1 VHEGQKQEKEMSPQI
16 VKVSLICYG
25 VFACVSIFLLW
36 QNASAP
42 DALKNAGIVVASILP
57 IAISALPYL
66 TLETIEKRLNYM
78 WLFDTD
84 LKWITQGRVPNPYFI
99 AYIPMFANL
108 PENSFSANSFSDLM
122 GEQGLDFV
130 ERGVLEGLL
139 SRFHHAWDIV
149 STSKFKGPGFSSFEF
164 VSGTSSEKT
173 AIPLPRLQT
182 IFKHNKW
189 ISQQGIVVM
198 PQLVL
203 PPNSQFEVESNEQG
217 RTIKITNPMLPVKIS
232 MSAQMGGVQQQGIWR
247 VQSPDPQNMNRYYAV
262 FFRVSISGELN
273 RTRVH
278 SPEMTLYRRW
288 FENLTEALSMFDW
301 ERIDNDIQQTSLREA
316 VSKILG
322 Q

>member
-1 VHEGQKQEKEMSPQI
+1 MSPQI

-25 VFACVSIFLLW
+25 VFACVSILLLW
-36 QNASAP
+36 RNASAP

-78 WLFDTD
+78 LLFDTD
-84 LKWITQGRVPNPYFI
+84 LKRITQGRVPNPYFI
-99 AYIPMFANL
+99 AYIPMFANI
-108 PENSFSANSFSDLM
+108 PDIENAFSADNFSDLM
-122 GEQGLDFV
+122 GKQGLDFV

-139 SRFHHAWDIV
+139 STFQLAWDIV
-149 STSKFKGPGFSSFEF
+149 PTSKFKGPGFSSLEYAQ
-164 VSGTSSEKT
+164 GTSTEKT
-173 AIPLPRLQT
+173 EISLPQLQA
-182 IFKHNKW
+182 IFKHNRW
-189 ISQQGIVVM
+189 IPQPGVVVN

-203 PPNSQFEVESNEQG
+203 PPNSQFGVESNEQG
-217 RTIKITNPMLPVKIS
+217 RTIKITNPMLSVKIT
-232 MSAQMGGVQQQGIWR
+232 MSPQMGGVQQQGIWG
-247 VQSPDPQNMNRYYAV
+247 VQSPDPQNMNRYNAV

-278 SPEMTLYRRW
+278 SPEMTIYRRW
-288 FENLTEALSMFDW
+288 FENITEALSRFDW

-316 VSKILG
+316 VSKVLG